1 MTEKILRL
9 PLGDKS
15 PSARLLYGVDVR
27 DGLRMLESE
36 SVHCVVTS
44 PPYWALRDYGT
55 AQWVGGDPTCD
66 HMTSRQAQGSTSA
79 RAGRSNVDTQRSPYR
94 AECGKCGACR
104 VDLQVGLEDTP
115 EAYVEQVVE
124 VFREVKRVLRPEGT
138 VWLNLGDSYTSGGR
152 SGHGTRVGYKQQT
165 NRGMNGTNDPVR
177 PPQPD
182 GLKPKDLVGIP
193 WMVAFA
199 LRADGWWL
207 RSDVIWQKA
216 NSMPESVTDR
226 PGRSHE
232 YVFLLT
238 RSESYY
244 YDHVAVR
251 VGKQESA
258 DGGRN
263 LRSVWNIPTQPY
275 PGAHF
280 AVMPG
285 DLVET
290 CVKAGTSERG
300 CCPKC
305 KSPWERETK
314 RTCGECGAEVPA
326 GPKECPGCGDV
337 RDWKAGRV
345 ASQDLVSPDFSTAG
359 RGVPRLPGGFTNK
372 TVAKDWAPTCG
383 CPVAPPVPCTVLDPF
398 SGSATVGMVSLALGR
413 AYVGTDLNEGYLPLA
428 EARIVGNKAPEK
440 DSPPVTSGSALD
452 IFGGDED
459 G

>member
-1 MTEKILRL
+1 MIEKVLRL

-15 PSARLLYGVDVR
+15 PAARLLYGIDVR

-44 PPYWALRDYGT
+44 PPYWALRDYG
-55 AQWVGGDPTCD
+55 
-66 HMTSRQAQGSTSA
+66 
-79 RAGRSNVDTQRSPYR
+79 GRD
-94 AECGKCGACR
+94 G
-104 VDLQVGLEDTP
+104 QVGLEDTP
-115 EAYVEQVVE
+115 DAYVEQVVD
-124 VFREVKRVLRPEGT
+124 VFREVRRVLRPEGT

-251 VGKQESA
+251 VVGKQGKQEPVG

-263 LRSVWNIPTQPY
+263 LRSVWNIPTHPY

-285 DLVET
+285 ELVEV
-290 CVKAGTSERG
+290 CVKAGTSEWG

-326 GPKECPGCGDV
+326 GTKECPGCGDV

-372 TVAKDWAPTCG
+372 TVAKDWVPTCG

-413 AYVGTDLNEGYLPLA
+413 AYVGTDLNEDYLPLA

-440 DSPPVTSGSALD
+440 DSTPVTSGSALD